1 MIRVGVAGWSY
12 ADWEGC
18 IHPKPK
24 PRGYHPLDD
33 FSTTFRCV
41 EINASFYRPLDPSVV
56 KGWIERTQG
65 SPEFRFTVKLHRDFT
80 HERERSFPTPRELER
95 GLESFRASL
104 GPLLGSERLGA
115 VLLQFPLSF
124 HPSAKTE
131 RYLSALLEGTADLKP
146 VVELRH
152 RAWFD
157 RERLLAMERRGG
169 SLAVIDLPV
178 AADHPPP
185 DFEGRGPLGYLRLH
199 GRNSSAWFDPNS
211 GRDAQYNYRY
221 SREELEPLA
230 DRALRLASRSEQTYV
245 VTNNHFA
252 GSAVADAAVLMDL
265 VGQAPSSLPA
275 RWSQAFPEL
284 AGIATLRGQ
293 GGLF

>member
-12 ADWEGC
+12 ADWEGRV
-18 IHPKPK
+18 HPKPK

-41 EINASFYRPLDPSVV
+41 EINVSFYRPLDPQVV
-56 KGWIERTQG
+56 SSWLERTQG
-65 SPEFRFTVKLHRDFT
+65 SSEFRFTVKLHRDFT
-80 HERERSFPTPRELER
+80 HERERAFSTPRELER

-104 GPLLGSERLGA
+104 GPLRGSERLGG

-124 HPSAKTE
+124 RPNARTE

-157 RERLLAMERRGG
+157 RERRLPIERRGG
-169 SLAVIDLPV
+169 SLAVIDLP
-178 AADHPPP
+178 ASEDHPPP
-185 DFEGRGPLGYLRLH
+185 EFGGTGPIGYLRLH

-211 GRDAQYNYRY
+211 GRDAQYDYRY

-230 DRALRLASRSEQTYV
+230 GRALSLASRSEETYV

-265 VGQAPSSLPA
+265 IGEPPASLPA
-275 RWSQAFPEL
+275 RWSQVFPEL
-284 AGIATLRGQ
+284 AGIAALRGQ
-293 GGLF
+293 AGLF